1 MVDTCLVAQSCA
13 GERGEFVVLIEL
25 IHGQA
30 QQTFEQHG
38 EAARAVG
45 TEDAVEI
52 GGLVSLQGSKDE
64 VEGTLELGIVE
75 VQGILAP
82 AAEVSVVVG
91 GTVDSRG
98 VHRARS
104 KVFILAQIYLSTN
117 A

>member
-13 GERGEFVVLIEL
+13 GERGELVVLIEL

-82 AAEVSVVVG
+82 AAEVGIIVG
-91 GTVDSRG
+91 GAVNNR
-98 VHRARS
+98 VAYCARS
-104 KVFILAQIYLSTN
+104 KVFILAQIYLSAN